1 MSKTTKVV
9 LIVTAIMVVCI
20 IGAAVTFGIMYNNSG
35 PLNWKSVFTSNTI
48 DLDES
53 ADIDLSGV
61 ERLNIENVSGRIFVK
76 TGEPH
81 ATLTGRI
88 MTNTDQEEFLSV
100 KNEGGTLTVKSAL
113 DTIYPHYI
121 NGDMVLTVYLP
132 EDMALDTSVSS
143 ASASTEIAG
152 IQFGSLSVNSASGSV
167 DITNCAGGKMA
178 VNVVSGGVTVNGLQ
192 FENVTVNTT
201 SGGVTVDGVSG
212 SVRAGS
218 VSGAVRVSNAAGSVE
233 IDNTSGSASVAM
245 TQGDAQPIRIH
256 NISGSI
262 KVALNPDAAFDLD
275 VNTTSG
281 GFSSGFD
288 ITVSGKLSKNVV
300 GEDISGKVNGGGPI
314 VELST
319 VSGGIS
325 LNKGE

>member
-9 LIVTAIMVVCI
+9 LVVTAILVVCI
-20 IGAAVTFGIMYNNSG
+20 IGAAVTFGIMYKGSG
-35 PLNWKSVFTSNTI
+35 PLNWKGVFDSVTI

-53 ADIDLSGV
+53 ADFDLDGMT
-61 ERLNIENVSGRIFVK
+61 RLNIENVSGHIIVK

-88 MTNTDQEEFLSV
+88 MTNTDRDDFLTVQS
-100 KNEGGTLTVKSAL
+100 EGGVLTVKSAL
-113 DTIYPHYI
+113 DTIYPQYI

-143 ASASTEIAG
+143 ASANTEIGG
-152 IQFGSLSVNSASGSV
+152 ISFGSLTVNSASGSV
-167 DITNCAGGKMA
+167 DIKDCAGSMMTI
-178 VNVVSGGVTVNGLQ
+178 NVVSGGVQTNNLQ

-218 VSGAVRVSNAAGSVE
+218 VSGAVRISNAAGSVE
-233 IDNTSGSASVAM
+233 INNTSGSALVSQTKSDV
-245 TQGDAQPIRIH
+245 QSIRIH

-262 KVALNPDAAFDLD
+262 KVALGSDAAFDLD

-281 GFSSGFD
+281 GFSSDFD
-288 ITVSGKLSKNVV
+288 ITVSGKLAKNVV
-300 GEDISGKVNGGGPI
+300 GEDIKGKVNGGGPT

-325 LNKGE
+325 LNKE